1 MLLCAATYLPHDE
14 WYIGTESVHD
24 DFCIFLVRVERRRGG
39 QEVQVDTEGTGRSPF
54 VKRVLGTYFSGYD
67 VLLFTRVGEGHVGKH
82 FLYIHM
88 LYS

>member
-14 WYIGTESVHD
+14 WYIGT
-24 DFCIFLVRVERRRGG
+24 
-39 QEVQVDTEGTGRSPF
+39 QVDTEGTGRSPF